1 MLTRIAGNCYWM
13 ARQLERA
20 ENNARLLRMAEA
32 HAVMPEAV
40 SGEGLPLW
48 QTALEVS
55 GALDSFMAQRK
66 AQSQTQS
73 QSQPEDGAQAQAQS
87 QAQAE
92 AESPVERGAVLRYLV
107 LERDNPSSIISC
119 LKSAR
124 DNARSAR
131 NLLTDAAWEAVNDTW
146 LEAQALDEARLAELG
161 VEGLVGWTIR
171 RTRLVWGCF
180 EDLWRDALPHVLDL
194 GESVERADF
203 TARILAEMLPALLA
217 DGVRAPAIG
226 SPLFRRW
233 QLLLS
238 GLGLL
243 EAWRRSTANTIAP
256 IEVLRLSLV
265 HPHDPHS
272 LLVAVRRIAAAIEG
286 ATGRSDGRALAV
298 ARRLEGTVL
307 AADLDELPA
316 DELPAFCQSLTT
328 MTNEIGVRALK
339 DHLS

>member
-32 HAVMPEAV
+32 HGVLPEVVA
-40 SGEGLPLW
+40 GAQGALW

-55 GALDSFMAQRK
+55 GALDAFAR
-66 AQSQTQS
+66 
-73 QSQPEDGAQAQAQS
+73 EHGGA
-87 QAQAE
+87 
-92 AESPVERGAVLRYLV
+92 VERAAVVRYLV
-107 LERDNPSSIISC
+107 LERGNPSSIVSC

-131 NLLTDAAWEAVNDTW
+131 NLLTDAAWEAVNETW
-146 LEAQALDEARLAELG
+146 LEAQALDEGRVAELG
-161 VEGLVGWTIR
+161 VEGVVGWTIR

-203 TARILAEMLPALLA
+203 TARILAEMLPSLLA
-217 DGVRAPAIG
+217 GGTAAPAIG
-226 SPLFRRW
+226 SPLHRRW
-233 QLLLS
+233 QMLLV

-243 EAWRRSTANTIAP
+243 EAWRRSTASTIEPLA
-256 IEVLRLSLV
+256 VLRLALL

-272 LLVAVRRIAAAIEG
+272 LLVAVRHIAAAIEG
-286 ATGRSDGRALAV
+286 ATGRAAGRALAT
-298 ARRLEGTVL
+298 ARRLEGTLL
-307 AADLDELPA
+307 AADLEELDAAALPA
-316 DELPAFCQSLTT
+316 LCESLTA
-328 MTNEIGVRALK
+328 MTNEIGARALH